1 MIQVKPPPNV
11 YRTQNDVYRTQN
23 DLIPGEFVVFLFMVM
38 GLFYLK
44 HVANQAC
51 IRHNGYKYC

>member
-1 MIQVKPPPNV
+1 MIQVKPPPN
-11 YRTQNDVYRTQN
+11 VYRTQN

>member
-1 MIQVKPPPNV
+1 MIQVNQQPPLCNCSATRP
-11 YRTQNDVYRTQN
+11 QN